1 MKHLAK
7 KFLSDQ
13 ERERLVRCVE
23 EVEKTTSGEI
33 VPVVISASYHYPTA
47 THLAA
52 LTLGIPLAL
61 LFCWIIGAT
70 NMLAFAA
77 VFLTIYGITL
87 LAVNVK
93 PGLKRPFIARQAM
106 DEEVHEAALV
116 NFYTLG
122 LHRTRDL
129 TGIIILV
136 SVFERK
142 VQILADKGI
151 NDKVPPLAWESV
163 AEELTRGIRE
173 NRAGEALCAAVRR
186 CGEIIAEH
194 FPIKADDTN
203 ELPNLIIEGEPV
215 DPDSRSSS

>member
-1 MKHLAK
+1 MQDLAK
-7 KFLSDQ
+7 NFLSEQ
-13 ERERLVRCVE
+13 ERERVVRCVQ

-33 VPVVISASYHYPTA
+33 VPVVVSTSYHYPTA

-52 LTLGIPLAL
+52 LILGMPLAL
-61 LFCWIIGAT
+61 IVCWIFGAT
-70 NMLAFAA
+70 HMLAFAV
-77 VFLTIYGITL
+77 VFLAIYGLAL

-93 PGLKRPFIARQAM
+93 PGLKRLFIGGQAM
-106 DEEVHEAALV
+106 EEEVHEAALV

-136 SVFERK
+136 SVFERR

-163 AEELTRGIRE
+163 AEDLTRGIRE
-173 NRAGEALCAAVRR
+173 NKPGEALCAAVRR

-194 FPIKADDTN
+194 FPIKDDDTD
-203 ELPNLIIEGEPV
+203 ELPNLIIEGESI